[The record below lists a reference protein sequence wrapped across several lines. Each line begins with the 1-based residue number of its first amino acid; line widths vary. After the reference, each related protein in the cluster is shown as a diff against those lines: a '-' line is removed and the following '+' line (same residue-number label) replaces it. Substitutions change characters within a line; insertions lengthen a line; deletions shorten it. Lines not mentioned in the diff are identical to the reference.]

1 MTKYQIYYQQMID
14 QNSDLFNEFMDLH
27 DKYSK
32 DSKAWQVKYNA
43 VGEKIVEVI
52 RDWER
57 KLCRESERGQFGK
70 FSANLAEKFWTLV
83 RNDFPKIDFV
93 GVK

>member
-1 MTKYQIYYQQMID
+1 MID
-14 QNSDLFNEFMDLH
+14 ENSRLFNSFMDLH

-32 DSKAWQVKYNA
+32 NNKKWQGEYNL
-43 VGEKIVEVI
+43 VGEKVVAII
-52 RDWER
+52 RDYER

-70 FSANLAEKFWTLV
+70 FSAGLADKFWTLV
-83 RNDFPKIDFV
+83 RADFPKIDFV